1 VASDPTQ
8 FLSLGLCSEAWLIAS
23 IETLARAA
31 SSVEWEPTH
40 VVHNDIRS
48 DNICF
53 RSGHT
58 LLVDWEHCGLGDPL
72 IDLMGWLPSLA
83 AEGGPR
89 PEEILP
95 AGIGRAA
102 GGWAALYSGYYAR
115 HARPEPGNRN
125 LQYLVP
131 ALSWAVRA
139 LGLKPL
145 DGEGK
150 PFQQRTG
157 GIR

>member
-1 VASDPTQ
+1 
-8 FLSLGLCSEAWLIAS
+8 
-23 IETLARAA
+23 
-31 SSVEWEPTH
+31 
-40 VVHNDIRS
+40 
-48 DNICF
+48 
-53 RSGHT
+53 

-95 AGIGRAA
+95 ARLGGTA
-102 GGWAALYSGYYAR
+102 GGWAALYAGYYAR

-125 LQYLVP
+125 RKYLAP

-150 PFQQRTG
+150 PSKQHTG
-157 GIR
+157 GTQ